1 MTHVGQEALHQNWGF
16 EVKPAGLE
24 LLAGVLCA
32 KQWNL
37 GAKQWNLWRKR
48 WNLAVQRWNL
58 PQLPD
63 LLIWNGL
70 GDP

>member
-24 LLAGVLCA
+24 LLAGALCG

-37 GAKQWNLWRKR
+37 A
-48 WNLAVQRWNL
+48 
-58 PQLPD
+58 QLPD
-63 LLIWNGL
+63 LLIWNEL

>member
-1 MTHVGQEALHQNWGF
+1 MTHVGQEALHQNWCF

-24 LLAGVLCA
+24 LLAGVLC
-32 KQWNL
+32 
-37 GAKQWNLWRKR
+37 GKQWNLWRKR

-63 LLIWNGL
+63 LLIWNEL